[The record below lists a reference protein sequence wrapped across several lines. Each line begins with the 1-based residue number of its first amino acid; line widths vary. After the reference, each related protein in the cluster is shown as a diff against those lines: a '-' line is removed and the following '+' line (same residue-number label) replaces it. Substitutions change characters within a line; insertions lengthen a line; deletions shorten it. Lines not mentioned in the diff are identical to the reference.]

1 MTKKSL
7 GYVKLEWTCPNCQ
20 TRNPG
25 PNAFCNGCGAPQP
38 ENVTFEQPPEESF
51 ITDKA
56 ELARA
61 KAGPDKHCPYCGA
74 RNRGDAA
81 FCGGC
86 GGDLKD
92 AEKRASGQVL
102 GAHRDKPAPPITC
115 PNCGQDNPPD
125 AKTCASCGASLT
137 LEKPASPKR
146 SPRKIGGLAAILLII
161 ACLATVLGFM
171 FLGGRR
177 DTLEGSVSQVYWE
190 RSIPIEMRTL
200 TSASAFLEDI
210 PPGADIGNCTLEVH
224 HTQDSP
230 AANSQEVCGTPY
242 TVDTGSGYGEVVQD
256 CIYEVYQDYC
266 DYQAYAWTVVDVVTD
281 SGYDLSPSWPLVQ
294 AGGERRQ
301 GEREETFRVTFST
314 PDGSLDYSPPS
325 EQAFQ
330 QFEPGSTWSL
340 EVNAFDRVISAEPLR

>member
-1 MTKKSL
+1 MTKKKL

-38 ENVTFEQPPEESF
+38 EDVQFEQPPEEKL
-51 ITDKA
+51 ITDEA

-61 KAGPDKHCPYCGA
+61 KAGPDQHCPYCGA

-92 AEKRASGQVL
+92 AEKRASGRVV
-102 GAHRDKPAPPITC
+102 GAHRDEPAPPITC
-115 PNCGQDNPPD
+115 PNCGQENPAD

-137 LEKPASPKR
+137 IDKPASKARTPK
-146 SPRKIGGLAAILLII
+146 KVGGLAVILI
-161 ACLATVLGFM
+161 AVACVASILGFI
-171 FLGGRR
+171 FLGGRS
-177 DTLEGSVSQVYWE
+177 DTLEGSVSSVYWE
-190 RSIPIEMRTL
+190 RSVSIEMLTL
-200 TSASAFLEDI
+200 TRASDFLEDI
-210 PPGADIGNCTLEVH
+210 PGGATIGNCTMEYH

-256 CIYEVYQDYC
+256 CYYEVYQEYC
-266 DYQAYAWTVVDVVTD
+266 EYEAYAWTVVDVATD
-281 SGYDLSPSWPLVQ
+281 SGYDLYPTWPSVQ
-294 AGGERRQ
+294 LGSDSREGEA
-301 GEREETFRVTFST
+301 EETYLVTFST
-314 PDGSLDYSPPS
+314 SDGSFDYAPDS
-325 EQAFQ
+325 ENEFR
-330 QFEPGSTWSL
+330 QFETGSTWSL
-340 EVNAFDRVISAEPLR
+340 EVNSFNRVISVEPLR